1 MPLSPLR
8 VEIARALAG
17 ELLRGLSVW
26 HSLRSSP
33 GTCPTCPDAADDLW
47 CPDLVVAVS
56 AIERARAHR
65 CDRVSERLDVCTEH
79 NATVRW
85 FYYLLIMSAFIVGT
99 IVGCIFAGQ
108 PHYFKEQF
116 KSNKN
121 DLGHVEKPSLKQV
134 GDSSDSS
141 TDVQAA
147 RARARHLR

>member
-65 CDRVSERLDVCTEH
+65 CDRVSERLDVCISSRVSQRVPGRVAERGT
-79 NATVRW
+79 NASGRHAFADRLAKHSADRLAERDLVEIEQLQLARRW
-85 FYYLLIMSAFIVGT
+85 
-99 IVGCIFAGQ
+99 
-108 PHYFKEQF
+108 ER
-116 KSNKN
+116 
-121 DLGHVEKPSLKQV
+121 
-134 GDSSDSS
+134 
-141 TDVQAA
+141 QAYGPG
-147 RARARHLR
+147 R